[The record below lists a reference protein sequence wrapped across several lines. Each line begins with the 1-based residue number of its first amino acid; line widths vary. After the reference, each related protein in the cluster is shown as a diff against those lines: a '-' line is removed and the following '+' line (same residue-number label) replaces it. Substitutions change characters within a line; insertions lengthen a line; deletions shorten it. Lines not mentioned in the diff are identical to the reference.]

1 MYDEI
6 KVTYLL
12 NSGFVLE
19 LGDCAMVF
27 DYYQDAQNL
36 VPEIIQ
42 NKQEVYF
49 FVSHAHYDHFNP
61 QINRFAKN
69 TTKYFISY
77 DVMKNLPPAEKTVI
91 LEEYMS
97 YDDKNIHV
105 RTFSS
110 TDEGVC
116 FYIEKHG
123 WKIFHA
129 GDFNWWHW
137 KGDTEENNAFA
148 RNGFMKQLKRMN
160 GLNTDIAFFPVDRRQ
175 EEFLDCGVIAFCE
188 RVIVK
193 NLITMHN
200 VGNEKWVVPEDFPRK
215 EEIQS
220 IWSPEHTGECHI
232 IKR

>member
-27 DYYQDAQNL
+27 DYYQDMQNL
-36 VPEIIQ
+36 VPEKIK
-42 NKQEVYF
+42 NKHEVYF

-61 QINRFAKN
+61 KINEFAEN

-77 DVMKNLPPAEKTVI
+77 DVRKNLPLAEKTII

-160 GLNTDIAFFPVDRRQ
+160 GLNADIVFFPVDRRQ
-175 EEFLDCGVIAFCE
+175 EEFLDCGAREFCE

-200 VGNEKWVVPEDFPRK
+200 VGNEKWVIPKDFPQK

-220 IWSPEHTGECHI
+220 IWSPEYTGEYHI
-232 IKR
+232 ITR